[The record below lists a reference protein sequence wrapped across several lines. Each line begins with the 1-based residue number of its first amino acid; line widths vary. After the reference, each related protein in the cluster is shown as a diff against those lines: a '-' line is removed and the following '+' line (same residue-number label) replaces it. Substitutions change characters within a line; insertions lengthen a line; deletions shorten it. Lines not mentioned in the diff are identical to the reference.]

1 MVKGPWGSEI
11 STIPLDDPKSI
22 KKSWNILEQHPLGRV
37 TNPLKNPQKNPP
49 GSYTVS
55 PMNNSWN
62 IQSEAMQRHARLFFW
77 HQSAQAAWEASSL
90 APVCAGHS
98 KEALQVIR
106 QFAMDNGLFIYN

>member
-37 TNPLKNPQKNPP
+37 TNPLKNPP

-77 HQSAQAAWEASSL
+77 HQSAQAAWEASSG
-90 APVCAGHS
+90 ARVCRTFQRDPT
-98 KEALQVIR
+98 EIR
-106 QFAMDNGLFIYN
+106 QFAMGNGLFIYIIE